1 VKALSQ
7 LRIVMPVLYSLL
19 VAIALS
25 MLAPGF
31 AQAAALD
38 AKAKEIL
45 LVEESTGTV
54 LFERNADTVIAPASL
69 AKLLTAEYV
78 FRELK
83 EGRIKPEDR
92 YKVSEYAWRTGGAL
106 SRTSTM
112 FAALNSEI
120 SVMDLLRGV
129 IVHSANDACIILGEG
144 LYGSDAAFAEK
155 LTARAKELGL
165 ASTVLANSNGLPDPA
180 NKTSIRDLAKLAMHI
195 HAAYPDYG
203 GLFREEDFEWNKI
216 RQRNRVIKMGVGL
229 DGMALGFAEGVGYGI
244 VATTERNGV
253 RLYLAM
259 SGLGSDKER
268 LEETR
273 RVLDWGFTSFARR
286 TVFRQDE
293 TVAEAPV
300 FGGDVARV
308 PLKAGKTI
316 DIFVPVDT
324 EDKVRAKIR
333 YTWPLKAPVSEG
345 QEIGAMEINLGQR
358 KLLETPVYASAA
370 VGSGSLTS
378 KAWDGLKELLFFWL

>member
-1 VKALSQ
+1 
-7 LRIVMPVLYSLL
+7 MPVLLYLF

-25 MLAPGF
+25 IIHPGLAE
-31 AQAAALD
+31 AAPLD

-54 LFERNADTVIAPASL
+54 LFERNADAVIAPASL

-83 EGRIKPEDR
+83 EGRLKPDAKF
-92 YKVSEYAWRTGGAL
+92 KVSEYAWRTGGAL

-129 IVHSANDACIILGEG
+129 TVHSANDACIILGEG

-155 LTARAKELGL
+155 LSARAKELGL
-165 ASTVLANSNGLPDPA
+165 VNTVLANSNGLPDPG
-180 NKTSIRDLAKLAMHI
+180 NKTSIRDLSKLAI
-195 HAAYPDYG
+195 HARAAYPDYV
-203 GLFREEDFEWNKI
+203 GLFGEEDFEWNKI
-216 RQRNRVIKMGVGL
+216 RQRNRVVKMGLGL
-229 DGMALGFAEGVGYGI
+229 DGMALGFAEGAGYGI

-259 SGLGSDKER
+259 SGLASDKER

-273 RVLDWGFTSFARR
+273 RVFDWGFSSFTRR
-286 TVFRQDE
+286 TVFQQDE

-300 FGGDVARV
+300 FGGDAARV
-308 PLKAGKTI
+308 PLKAAKNV

-345 QEIGAMEINLGQR
+345 QQIGAMELSLGQR
-358 KLLETPVYASAA
+358 KLLETPVYASTA

-378 KAWDGLKELLFFWL
+378 KAWDGLKELMFFWL

>member
-1 VKALSQ
+1 MQIFQCLFAV
-7 LRIVMPVLYSLL
+7 
-19 VAIALS
+19 IAVS
-25 MLAPGF
+25 VLAPGF
-31 AQAAALD
+31 AHAAPLD

-83 EGRIKPEDR
+83 DGRLKPDDKF
-92 YKVSEYAWRTGGAL
+92 KVSEYAWRTGGAL

-144 LYGSDAAFAEK
+144 LLGSDAAFAEK

-165 ASTVLANSNGLPDPA
+165 SVTALANSNGLPNPD
-180 NKTSIRDLAKLAMHI
+180 NKTSIRDLAKLALHLR
-195 HAAYPDYG
+195 ATYPEYVGLYG
-203 GLFREEDFEWNKI
+203 EEDFEWNKI
-216 RQRNRVIKMGVGL
+216 RQRNRVLKMGLGL
-229 DGMALGFAEGVGYGI
+229 DGMALGFAEGVGYGV
-244 VATTERNGV
+244 VATTERSGV

-259 SGLGSDKER
+259 SGLASDKER

-273 RVLDWGFTSFARR
+273 RVFDWGFSSFTRR
-286 TVFRQDE
+286 TVFRQGE

-300 FGGDVARV
+300 FGGDAARV
-308 PLKAGKTI
+308 PLKAARNV
-316 DIFVPVDT
+316 DVFVPVDT

-345 QEIGAMEINLGQR
+345 QQIGAMELSLGQR

-370 VGSGSLTS
+370 VQSGSLTS
-378 KAWDGLKELLFFWL
+378 KAWDGLKELMFFWL

>member
-1 VKALSQ
+1 MLRLFAAIVLS
-7 LRIVMPVLYSLL
+7 ITV
-19 VAIALS
+19 
-25 MLAPGF
+25 PGF
-31 AQAAALD
+31 ARAAPLD
-38 AKAKEIL
+38 TKAKEIL
-45 LVEESTGTV
+45 LIEESTGTV
-54 LFERNADTVIAPASL
+54 LFERQADAPIPPASL

-83 EGRIKPEDR
+83 EGRIRPDIR

-112 FAALNSEI
+112 FAALNSDI

-144 LYGSDAAFAEK
+144 LAGSDAAFAEK

-165 ASTVLANSNGLPDPA
+165 SSTALANSNGLPDPG
-180 NKTSIRDLAKLAMHI
+180 NKTSIRDLARLAMHI
-195 HAAYPDYG
+195 RAAYPEYA
-203 GLFREEDFEWNKI
+203 GLFGEEDFEWNKI
-216 RQRNRVIKMGVGL
+216 RQRNRILKLGIGL

-244 VATTERNGV
+244 VATTERNGT

-268 LEETR
+268 VAETR
-273 RVLDWGFTSFARR
+273 RVLDWGFSNFARR

-300 FGGDVARV
+300 FGGDAARV
-308 PLKAGKTI
+308 PLRADKNV

-324 EDKVRAKIR
+324 EDKIRARIR
-333 YTWPLKAPVSEG
+333 YTWPLTAPVSAG
-345 QEIGAMEINLGQR
+345 QKIGAMELSLGGR
-358 KLLETPVYASAA
+358 KILETPVYASAP
-370 VGSGSLTS
+370 VGAGSLAS
-378 KAWDGLKELLFFWL
+378 KAWDGLKELMFFWL